1 MATTTKAAAPAKK
14 NSGFK
19 GVKDAWIILVICC
32 IIAYC
37 FYFFVLGDP
46 SHFQGGDRN
55 GHPAD
60 LMGTVYKGGFV
71 VGLII
76 TLLLSVIVL
85 GVERFFAIKSASGK
99 INLAKFTAQVKEAIK
114 AQDFTKAKDL
124 CNKMQ
129 GSVANVVLASINMYE
144 TVEKDDTLKKSQKIS
159 KIQQAHEEATQ
170 LEMPTLTMNLPMVA
184 TIVSLGTLTA
194 LFGTVLGMIGSF
206 QALSA
211 GGGADSMALSAG
223 ISEALVN
230 TASGKINLAKF
241 TAQVK
246 EAIKAQDFSKAK
258 DLCNKMQGSVANV
271 VLASINMYQTVEGD
285 DTLKKSQKISK
296 IQQAHEEA
304 TQLEMPTL
312 TMNLPMIATIV
323 SLGTLTALFGTVLGM
338 IGSFQALSAGGGA
351 DSMALSA
358 GISEALVNTASGI
371 LTSWVATVVY
381 NFFSNKIDKLTFA
394 LDEVG
399 YTIAAT
405 YDSNHHEA

>member
-14 NSGFK
+14 SSGFK

-32 IIAYC
+32 ALAYC

-46 SHFQGGDRN
+46 SHFVGGDRE

-71 VGLII
+71 VGLIL
-76 TLLLSVIVL
+76 TLLLTVIVL

-99 INLAKFTAQVKEAIK
+99 MNLAKFTAQIKAAIK
-114 AQDFTKAKDL
+114 AQNFTEAKSL
-124 CNKMQ
+124 C
-129 GSVANVVLASINMYE
+129 A
-144 TVEKDDTLKKSQKIS
+144 
-159 KIQQAHEEATQ
+159 
-170 LEMPTLTMNLPMVA
+170 
-184 TIVSLGTLTA
+184 
-194 LFGTVLGMIGSF
+194 
-206 QALSA
+206 
-211 GGGADSMALSAG
+211 
-223 ISEALVN
+223 
-230 TASGKINLAKF
+230 
-241 TAQVK
+241 
-246 EAIKAQDFSKAK
+246 
-258 DLCNKMQGSVANV
+258 KMQGSVANV

-285 DTLKKSQKISK
+285 DTLKKAAKIAK

-304 TQLEMPTL
+304 IQLEMPTL
-312 TMNLPMIATIV
+312 QMNMPMVATIV

-381 NFFSNKIDKLTFA
+381 NYFSNKIDKLTFA

-405 YDSNHHEA
+405 YDSNHTEA

>member
-14 NSGFK
+14 SKGFT

-32 IIAYC
+32 ILAYC

-46 SHFQGGDRN
+46 SHFQGGDRA

-76 TLLLSVIVL
+76 TLLLTVIVL
-85 GVERFFAIKSASGK
+85 GVERFFAIKNASGK
-99 INLAKFTAQVKEAIK
+99 MNLTKFTAQVKAAIK
-114 AQDFTKAKDL
+114 AQKFD
-124 CNKMQ
+124 
-129 GSVANVVLASINMYE
+129 
-144 TVEKDDTLKKSQKIS
+144 
-159 KIQQAHEEATQ
+159 EAR
-170 LEMPTLTMNLPMVA
+170 A
-184 TIVSLGTLTA
+184 
-194 LFGTVLGMIGSF
+194 
-206 QALSA
+206 
-211 GGGADSMALSAG
+211 
-223 ISEALVN
+223 
-230 TASGKINLAKF
+230 
-241 TAQVK
+241 
-246 EAIKAQDFSKAK
+246 
-258 DLCNKMQGSVANV
+258 LCNKMQGSVANV

-285 DTLKKSQKISK
+285 DHLKKAAKIAK

-312 TMNLPMIATIV
+312 QMNMPMVATIV

-381 NFFSNKIDKLTFA
+381 NFFSNKIDKLTYA
-394 LDEVG
+394 LDEIG
-399 YTIAAT
+399 YTIAST
-405 YDSNHHEA
+405 YDSNHNEA

>member
-14 NSGFK
+14 SSGFK

-46 SHFQGGDRN
+46 SHFQGGDRA

-85 GVERFFAIKSASGK
+85 GVERFLAIKSASGK
-99 INLAKFTAQVKEAIK
+99 INLAKFTAQVKDAVK
-114 AQDFTKAKDL
+114 AQDFGKAKDL
-124 CNKMQ
+124 CAKMQ

-230 TASGKINLAKF
+230 TASG
-241 TAQVK
+241 
-246 EAIKAQDFSKAK
+246 
-258 DLCNKMQGSVANV
+258 
-271 VLASINMYQTVEGD
+271 
-285 DTLKKSQKISK
+285 
-296 IQQAHEEA
+296 
-304 TQLEMPTL
+304 
-312 TMNLPMIATIV
+312 
-323 SLGTLTALFGTVLGM
+323 
-338 IGSFQALSAGGGA
+338 
-351 DSMALSA
+351 
-358 GISEALVNTASGI
+358 I

-381 NFFSNKIDKLTFA
+381 NYFSNKIDKLTFA

>member
-14 NSGFK
+14 SSGFK

-46 SHFQGGDRN
+46 SHFQGGDRA

-85 GVERFFAIKSASGK
+85 GVERFLAIKSASGK
-99 INLAKFTAQVKEAIK
+99 INLAKFTAQVKDAIK
-114 AQDFTKAKDL
+114 AQDFGKAKDL
-124 CNKMQ
+124 CAKMQ

-230 TASGKINLAKF
+230 TASG
-241 TAQVK
+241 
-246 EAIKAQDFSKAK
+246 
-258 DLCNKMQGSVANV
+258 
-271 VLASINMYQTVEGD
+271 
-285 DTLKKSQKISK
+285 
-296 IQQAHEEA
+296 
-304 TQLEMPTL
+304 
-312 TMNLPMIATIV
+312 
-323 SLGTLTALFGTVLGM
+323 
-338 IGSFQALSAGGGA
+338 
-351 DSMALSA
+351 
-358 GISEALVNTASGI
+358 I

-381 NFFSNKIDKLTFA
+381 NYFSNKIDKLTFA
-394 LDEVG
+394 LDEIG

>member
-14 NSGFK
+14 SSGFK

-32 IIAYC
+32 ILAYC
-37 FYFFVLGDP
+37 FYFFVLGAP
-46 SHFQGGDRN
+46 EHFVGGDRN

-76 TLLLSVIVL
+76 TLLLTVTVL

-99 INLAKFTAQVKEAIK
+99 MNLAKFTAQVKAAIK
-114 AQDFTKAKDL
+114 AQNFTEAKSL

-129 GSVANVVLASINMYE
+129 GSVANVVLASITMYE
-144 TVEKDDTLKKSQKIS
+144 TVEKDDTLKKAQKI
-159 KIQQAHEEATQ
+159 A
-170 LEMPTLTMNLPMVA
+170 
-184 TIVSLGTLTA
+184 
-194 LFGTVLGMIGSF
+194 
-206 QALSA
+206 
-211 GGGADSMALSAG
+211 
-223 ISEALVN
+223 
-230 TASGKINLAKF
+230 
-241 TAQVK
+241 
-246 EAIKAQDFSKAK
+246 
-258 DLCNKMQGSVANV
+258 
-271 VLASINMYQTVEGD
+271 
-285 DTLKKSQKISK
+285 K

-405 YDSNHHEA
+405 YDSTHHEA

>member
-14 NSGFK
+14 SSGFK

-99 INLAKFTAQVKEAIK
+99 MNLAKFTSQVKEAIK
-114 AQDFTKAKDL
+114 AQDFGKAKDL

-144 TVEKDDTLKKSQKIS
+144 TVEKDDTLKKAQKIS

-230 TASGKINLAKF
+230 TASG
-241 TAQVK
+241 
-246 EAIKAQDFSKAK
+246 
-258 DLCNKMQGSVANV
+258 
-271 VLASINMYQTVEGD
+271 
-285 DTLKKSQKISK
+285 
-296 IQQAHEEA
+296 
-304 TQLEMPTL
+304 
-312 TMNLPMIATIV
+312 
-323 SLGTLTALFGTVLGM
+323 
-338 IGSFQALSAGGGA
+338 
-351 DSMALSA
+351 
-358 GISEALVNTASGI
+358 I

-381 NFFSNKIDKLTFA
+381 NYFSNKIDKLTFA

>member
-14 NSGFK
+14 STGFT

-32 IIAYC
+32 AIAYA
-37 FYFFVLGDP
+37 FYWFVLGNPDN
-46 SHFQGGDRN
+46 FVNGDRN
-55 GHPAD
+55 GHPLPGN
-60 LMGTVYKGGFV
+60 LMGTVFKGGFV
-71 VGLII
+71 VGLIL
-76 TLLLSVIVL
+76 TLLLTVTVL
-85 GVERFFAIKSASGK
+85 GVERFFAIKTASGK
-99 INLAKFTAQVKEAIK
+99 IKLAKFTTDVKNAIK
-114 AQDFTKAKDL
+114 AQDFA
-124 CNKMQ
+124 
-129 GSVANVVLASINMYE
+129 
-144 TVEKDDTLKKSQKIS
+144 
-159 KIQQAHEEATQ
+159 
-170 LEMPTLTMNLPMVA
+170 
-184 TIVSLGTLTA
+184 
-194 LFGTVLGMIGSF
+194 
-206 QALSA
+206 
-211 GGGADSMALSAG
+211 
-223 ISEALVN
+223 
-230 TASGKINLAKF
+230 
-241 TAQVK
+241 
-246 EAIKAQDFSKAK
+246 KAK

-285 DTLKKSQKISK
+285 TTLKKSQKIAK

-381 NFFSNKIDKLTFA
+381 NYFSNKIDKLTFA

-405 YDSNHHEA
+405 YDSNHTEA

>member
-14 NSGFK
+14 SSGFK

-46 SHFQGGDRN
+46 SHFQGGDRA

-85 GVERFFAIKSASGK
+85 GVERFLAIKSASGK
-99 INLAKFTAQVKEAIK
+99 INLAKFTAQVKDAVK
-114 AQDFTKAKDL
+114 AQDFGKAKDL
-124 CNKMQ
+124 CAKMQ

-230 TASGKINLAKF
+230 TASG
-241 TAQVK
+241 
-246 EAIKAQDFSKAK
+246 
-258 DLCNKMQGSVANV
+258 
-271 VLASINMYQTVEGD
+271 
-285 DTLKKSQKISK
+285 
-296 IQQAHEEA
+296 
-304 TQLEMPTL
+304 
-312 TMNLPMIATIV
+312 
-323 SLGTLTALFGTVLGM
+323 
-338 IGSFQALSAGGGA
+338 
-351 DSMALSA
+351 
-358 GISEALVNTASGI
+358 I

-381 NFFSNKIDKLTFA
+381 NFFSNKIDKLTYA
-394 LDEVG
+394 MDEIGFTV
-399 YTIAAT
+399 AAT
-405 YDSNHHEA
+405 YDSNHNEA